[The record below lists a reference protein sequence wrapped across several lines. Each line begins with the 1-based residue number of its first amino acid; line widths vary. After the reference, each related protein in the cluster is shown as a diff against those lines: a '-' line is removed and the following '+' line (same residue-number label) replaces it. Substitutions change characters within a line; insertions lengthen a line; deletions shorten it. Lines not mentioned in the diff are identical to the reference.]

1 MHCSFVEATF
11 LVLRLRCTVRKPFTV
26 HWNKMFISSLKCC
39 CKGDDKSPVSLVQ
52 VMEPDQAQA
61 CQNRSLSE
69 IQSVQATITMRKI
82 NRSLKLWV
90 YQVILKFPECTNTC
104 SGLAGWVIGWPE
116 AGQLPVQW
124 WGTEIHILLDPDKY
138 IFYYFFTYSQPGHS
152 FINFFV
158 QYSQSDLPPLRPL
171 CSEAPGRDSNLGR
184 ADLVAGTP
192 TFIMILFFFSP

>member
-1 MHCSFVEATF
+1 MINLQCLWS
-11 LVLRLRCTVRKPFTV
+11 KY
-26 HWNKMFISSLKCC
+26 
-39 CKGDDKSPVSLVQ
+39 
-52 VMEPDQAQA
+52 MEPDQAQA
-61 CQNRSLSE
+61 CQYRSLSE

-138 IFYYFFTYSQPGHS
+138 IFIIFLLT
-152 FINFFV
+152 
-158 QYSQSDLPPLRPL
+158 
-171 CSEAPGRDSNLGR
+171 ANLGIVLVIFLYSIHR
-184 ADLVAGTP
+184 AICRPSDHSVVRPQAEIRTRDGR
-192 TFIMILFFFSP
+192 I

>member
-1 MHCSFVEATF
+1 MINLQCLWS
-11 LVLRLRCTVRKPFTV
+11 KY
-26 HWNKMFISSLKCC
+26 
-39 CKGDDKSPVSLVQ
+39 
-52 VMEPDQAQA
+52 MEPDQAQA

-116 AGQLPVQW
+116 AGKLPVQW

-171 CSEAPGRDSNLGR
+171 CSEAPGLARFELGTGGSSGRDTNFYY
-184 ADLVAGTP
+184 DL
-192 TFIMILFFFSP
+192 IFFSS